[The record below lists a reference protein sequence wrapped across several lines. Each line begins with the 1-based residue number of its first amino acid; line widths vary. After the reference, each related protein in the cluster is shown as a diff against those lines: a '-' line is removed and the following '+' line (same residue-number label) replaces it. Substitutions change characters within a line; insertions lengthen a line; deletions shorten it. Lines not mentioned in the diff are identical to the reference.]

1 MTKHQ
6 HCADT
11 WLVGLALALVVLVGA
26 LGVGQTA
33 RAAEAYRLA
42 LEAPI
47 TVTQNKNTELV
58 AVVRDSQGHPVS
70 GVPVDFRV
78 ESGWEKNITLSS
90 QRAVTDQK
98 GEAHTTFQSR
108 MTGVVHITV
117 RAGDSATTA
126 HITVSGA
133 GSTGPGR

>member
-1 MTKHQ
+1 MTKQQ

-11 WLVGLALALVVLVGA
+11 WLVELALALGVLLGA

-78 ESGWEKNITLSS
+78 ESGWEKNIKLSS
-90 QRAVTDQK
+90 QRAVTDKK
-98 GEAHTTFQSR
+98 GEAHTTFQSS
-108 MTGVVHITV
+108 MTGVVHLTV
-117 RAGDSATTA
+117 HAGDSATTA